1 MERRTGLLHNQSG
14 DRRDGVLGSSGI
26 TISIA
31 DHAEGGAV
39 GGGGGGGGGDG
50 GEGNSA
56 GLLPRRGLDFGPGSG
71 GSSGGQY
78 MRPGLG
84 GSEDM
89 LQWSVLTDGSLDSEL
104 DGGDYSNTAGAVAVA
119 RSPSTEDD
127 IPDHSINLGESTRSY
142 YSDDDFESDED
153 DEESD
158 HYQLASCLNDA
169 LENNSCNSS
178 GQWQLPRIH
187 FFSLVS
193 SKTLVEC
200 SPPMSSRGR

>member
-31 DHAEGGAV
+31 DHAGGGAV

-104 DGGDYSNTAGAVAVA
+104 DGNCEDVLLLTLLPVTVRAEPAVEGGEFGPFFFFFGASF
-119 RSPSTEDD
+119 RIWDCSRPS
-127 IPDHSINLGESTRSY
+127 
-142 YSDDDFESDED
+142 
-153 DEESD
+153 
-158 HYQLASCLNDA
+158 
-169 LENNSCNSS
+169 
-178 GQWQLPRIH
+178 
-187 FFSLVS
+187 
-193 SKTLVEC
+193 
-200 SPPMSSRGR
+200 